1 MQILPNLKIFRR
13 LENGKSYSFLDTL
26 YIWELYYVSNYDE
39 NMNLMTWDPF
49 RNLAFTI
56 FFPTVWK
63 HFNFFVKSNFSAR
76 RFKFH
81 VKSISVSLE
90 SKNVLFWQLQ
100 HLWNLDLVSF
110 LHFVGAEID
119 LDSKFLASKIDFT

>member
-1 MQILPNLKIFRR
+1 MTWSSSWSVNFVQYQKSKKYFLILKTIENSNLAKFENFWH
-13 LENGKSYSFLDTL
+13 LKNGKSYSFLDTL

-56 FFPTVWK
+56 LSPTVWK

-81 VKSISVSLE
+81 VKSISASLE
-90 SKNVLFWQLQ
+90 SQNVLFWQLQ
-100 HLWNLDLVSF
+100 PL
-110 LHFVGAEID
+110 
-119 LDSKFLASKIDFT
+119 